1 VSDIW
6 VAIAVGV
13 IVPVVVLLGP
23 YAWMLLP
30 RYWERRVSPE
40 ERARITQQY
49 VDDYQAG
56 LAAGLRD
63 REETRDVGR

>member
-1 VSDIW
+1 MSDTWI
-6 VAIAVGV
+6 AITVGV

-30 RYWERRVSPE
+30 RHWERRVSPE

-56 LAAGLRD
+56 LEQGMRD
-63 REETRDVGR
+63 GRQP